1 MGLISMKIVRFF
13 SISLVFIANSH
24 VFAQE
29 SLKTEPST
37 APTVTG
43 QPKYIDEVIATG
55 EIAGSNHPG
64 VKDFYEGD
72 FATAEIKFER
82 EFLSLKRRI
91 TAIENASFEATNG
104 QIRSDSI
111 AAATG
116 TASSN
121 GQNNLGGNTSQIN
134 TSFTPN
140 ITGLTSNKVKLGR
153 GVLTDGKVTY
163 NDFSFTKY
171 MTGLSE
177 LQLNKFN
184 EAEKSF
190 KTALFY
196 NSKNYDARLRL
207 GLLHLR
213 KREYEKAAKQLEKI
227 DKMRQKCIK
236 TSCDDHKYINSAAL
250 ELADEIVKIASSK
263 NSE

>member
-1 MGLISMKIVRFF
+1 METVRFF
-13 SISLVFIANSH
+13 SISLVLIANSH
-24 VFAQE
+24 AFAQE
-29 SLKTEPST
+29 SIKTEPSPTPT
-37 APTVTG
+37 ATSQT
-43 QPKYIDEVIATG
+43 KYIDEVIATG
-55 EIAGSNHPG
+55 QLAGSNHPG
-64 VKDFYEGD
+64 VKAFYEGD
-72 FATAEIKFER
+72 FVTAEIKFER

-91 TAIENASFEATNG
+91 TAIENAAFEATNG

-121 GQNNLGGNTSQIN
+121 GQNNLGSNTPQVSN
-134 TSFTPN
+134 SFTPN
-140 ITGLTSNKVKLGR
+140 TTGVTSNKVKLGR
-153 GVLTDGKVTY
+153 GVLTDGKVTD
-163 NDFSFTKY
+163 NDFSFAKY
-171 MTGLSE
+171 MAGLSE

-190 KTALFY
+190 KTAVFY

-213 KREYEKAAKQLEKI
+213 KREYEKAANQLEKI
-227 DKMRQKCIK
+227 DKLRQKCIK
-236 TSCDDHKYINSAAL
+236 TSCDDLKYINSAAL
-250 ELADEIVKIASSK
+250 ELADEIVKIANSK